1 MIQITK
7 MKIHQAFAVKFNYD
21 IYFTENMFSNN
32 GRIFSEIFKDKNS
45 KIMVFIDSG
54 VADKHTGIVKQIS
67 AWFKKNQERGAY
79 ISPVRV
85 PGGERCKCDRK
96 TQRIIGDSLRIHG
109 LDRHSFVIII
119 GGGAVLDTVGYI
131 ASITHRGIRQ
141 VRIPTT
147 VLSQCDSGVGVKT
160 GINYYNTK
168 NYFGTFTPPYAV
180 INDFRFIRSLGVRDI
195 LSGVAE
201 AFKVAIIKDKTFLNF
216 LARNG
221 SALKKQNAKAIKKMI
236 SHSAELHADHIAKG
250 DDPFEMG
257 SARPLDFGH
266 WSGHY
271 IETLTGYTL
280 KHGESVVLG
289 LMIDMIIARE
299 LKLVTV
305 REFNKVLEGLK
316 AWDFKLWHPILE
328 KREKNGKLSIANGL
342 EEFRQHIGGELNLV
356 MPDGL
361 GKSCLLKSISAE
373 QIETA
378 VKEMKNENTK

>member
-1 MIQITK
+1 

-21 IYFTENMFSNN
+21 IYFTGNMFGNN
-32 GRIFSEIFKDKNS
+32 GMIFREIFKDKNS
-45 KIMVFIDSG
+45 KIMVFVDSG
-54 VADKHTGIVKQIS
+54 VAGKHTGIVKQIS
-67 AWFKKNQERGAY
+67 TWFKKNQESGSY
-79 ISPVRV
+79 ISPVKV
-85 PGGERCKCDRK
+85 PGGERCKCDRNA
-96 TQRIIGDSLRIHG
+96 QRIIGDSLRIHG
-109 LDRHSFVIII
+109 LDRHSFVVII

-147 VLSQCDSGVGVKT
+147 VLSQCDSGVGVKN

-180 INDFRFIRSLGVRDI
+180 INDFRFIRSLGKRDI

-201 AFKVAIIKDKTFLNF
+201 AFKVALIKDKTFLNF
-216 LARNG
+216 LIRNG
-221 SALKKQNAKAIKKMI
+221 QAFKKQNAKVIKKMI
-236 SHSAELHADHIAKG
+236 SRSAELHADHIAKG

-280 KHGESVVLG
+280 KHGEAVVLG

-316 AWDFKLWHPILE
+316 ACGFKLWHPVLE

-361 GKSCLLKSISAE
+361 GKSCILKSISAE
-373 QIETA
+373 QIENA
-378 VKEMKNENTK
+378 VTEMKDENTK